1 MSYLYWLNEKISHFE
16 EIGLIIFNSEYNNLF
31 TKDKPIIFA
40 YHGYKTL
47 IHEQNSVPG
56 ISNKFIS
63 SFADNDINIRALS
76 IADTTDFGVLRV
88 IVDDVDKAK
97 NVLRE
102 NGIIS
107 KTTDVLAVYIDDKTG
122 GLAEVLKDVSAAGVS
137 VEYMYAFLS
146 KTQGKALMVLKADD
160 EEGAEL
166 VLRQHGIAIAGPDD
180 IK

>member
-1 MSYLYWLNEKISHFE
+1 MFIKQLS
-16 EIGLIIFNSEYNNLF
+16 IFVEN
-31 TKDKPIIFA
+31 K
-40 YHGYKTL
+40 HGRL
-47 IHEQNSVPG
+47 ENI
-56 ISNKFIS
+56 IS

-97 NVLRE
+97 SVLRE
-102 NGIIS
+102 IGIIS
-107 KTTDVLAVYIDDKTG
+107 KTTDVLAIYIDDKTG